1 MAIHPRQQTINIII
15 ANKSKV
21 PSVIVRNKY
30 KTGVNRVISAIKME
44 MIMSNFLNGFVSLI
58 LNITSDE
65 IRMSSSG
72 IMMNMILYVI
82 SASDTFKGLN

>member
-1 MAIHPRQQTINIII
+1 
-15 ANKSKV
+15 
-21 PSVIVRNKY
+21 
-30 KTGVNRVISAIKME
+30 VISAIKME